1 MNEKEIIDQLKD
13 GDLTALSALWDKS
26 SSHVLNLAYRMLGD
40 RDKAEDILMDIFVA
54 IPESI
59 KNFREESALS
69 TWLYSMTRN
78 ACLMQLRKERVH
90 FMIESFNR
98 DDIEDSS
105 SGHRYEKTDDTVENE
120 SLTRGLAVLT
130 PEIRSLL
137 WLKDAEGLDLKAL
150 KEIFKA
156 PEGTLKA
163 RLFRAR
169 AQVRQVLEREARHY
183 A

>member
-1 MNEKEIIDQLKD
+1 MTEKEIIQRLKD
-13 GDLTALSALWDKS
+13 GDLTALKELWDAN
-26 SSHVLNLAYRMLGD
+26 SSHVLNLAFRMLLD

-59 KNFREESALS
+59 KGFRGESALS

-78 ACLMQLRKERVH
+78 ACLMKLRKERVH
-90 FMIESFNR
+90 LSIETFNR
-98 DDIEDSS
+98 TEIEECSA
-105 SGHRYEKTDDTVENE
+105 GHRHEKVDDALDNE
-120 SLTRGLAVLT
+120 SLSHGLSVLS
-130 PEIRSLL
+130 PETRSLL
-137 WLKDAEGLDLKAL
+137 WLKDAEGLELKVL
-150 KEIFKA
+150 KDIFNA

-169 AQVRQVLEREARHY
+169 AQVRQVLKRESRY